1 MIELR
6 PKARWFQRQLTVL
19 RVHAA
24 DCLATG
30 STLIL
35 NLQGS
40 LVQSVEFLL
49 TWASWTSAP
58 GAENNFEGCL
68 DARQMVK
75 AWGWNNEWISFFDVR
90 SHFHTQSAPCLLRG
104 LFGTIV
110 YTSLNVPA
118 RCELTWNSERTSML
132 LAGLKLGT
140 YKHVVSVCVPVCFVS
155 WLETGAISML
165 LDGLKLSAYQYV
177 HRWLKLWSHQ
187 YVDSWF
193 ETLNVPVCS

>member
-1 MIELR
+1 MKFAVDTNKLSSGKLQRHSLCLAEALCCWPVELFEFR

-75 AWGWNNEWISFFDVR
+75 A
-90 SHFHTQSAPCLLRG
+90 
-104 LFGTIV
+104 
-110 YTSLNVPA
+110 
-118 RCELTWNSERTSML
+118 
-132 LAGLKLGT
+132 
-140 YKHVVSVCVPVCFVS
+140 
-155 WLETGAISML
+155 
-165 LDGLKLSAYQYV
+165 
-177 HRWLKLWSHQ
+177 
-187 YVDSWF
+187 
-193 ETLNVPVCS
+193 